1 VTSVTAGFLLRRNTG
16 IACVTRNTGFRQ
28 METGSLLGG
37 QSQMSKLESRAARAG
52 LIFAACVMAFLL
64 LATLAGSAA
73 PTF

>member
-1 VTSVTAGFLLRRNTG
+1 
-16 IACVTRNTGFRQ
+16 
-28 METGSLLGG
+28 
-37 QSQMSKLESRAARAG
+37 MSKLESRAARAG